1 MPRNNWN
8 FYPISGPRAYEEVV
22 DQITFAIRAGA
33 FRPGDRL
40 PLVEALAET
49 MQVSK
54 PTIGEAI
61 KVLGRAGVLV
71 AQRGASGGITV
82 VSDNIPEAF
91 VMRHSLGWREATL
104 KELVEAR
111 RPIEMQIVAL
121 AAERATE
128 EDHAALRFA
137 IDKLREQGPHGGA
150 RRVYCENL
158 FHYSLG
164 RAARSE
170 LLAFYQHQILEQL
183 MLVLRDFISRT
194 IDVSVTVHLHSRTLD
209 ALIRRDKK
217 ALERITDE
225 HLGLLENSDLL
236 REQTP
241 VRLQRRA
248 MG

>member
-1 MPRNNWN
+1 MWS

-33 FRPGDRL
+33 FKPGDRL
-40 PLVEALAET
+40 PLVEELAQT

-61 KVLGRAGVLV
+61 KVLSRAGVLV
-71 AQRGASGGITV
+71 AQRGASGGLTV
-82 VSDNIPEAF
+82 VSDNIPEALI
-91 VMRHSLGWREATL
+91 MRRASGWREATL

-111 RPIEMQIVAL
+111 RPIEMQIVML

-128 EDHAALRFA
+128 EDHAALRYA
-137 IDKLREQGPHGGA
+137 IEKLKEQGHLGGM
-150 RRVYCENL
+150 RRMYYENL
-158 FHYSLG
+158 FHYNLG
-164 RAARSE
+164 RAARSG

-183 MLVLRDFISRT
+183 ALLLRDFFTRT
-194 IDVSVTVHLHSRTLD
+194 VDISVTVHLHQRTLD
-209 ALIRRDKK
+209 ALIRGDRK

-225 HLGLLENSDLL
+225 HLGVLEESDFL
-236 REQTP
+236 REHAP